1 MIMDIVNLGGY
12 GQFVWPA
19 FIFTFISCFIL
30 YLRTKKEFQK
40 QEKMYISE
48 FKQLQTAKI
57 KTVKIKEAARE
68 ILSGSSV

>member
-1 MIMDIVNLGGY
+1 MDIVNLSGY

-19 FIFTFISCFIL
+19 FIFTFISCFFL

-57 KTVKIKEAARE
+57 KTVKIKEAGRE

>member
-1 MIMDIVNLGGY
+1 MIQDLFILNGY

-19 FIFTFISCFIL
+19 FMFTFISCFFL
-30 YLRTKKEFQK
+30 FLRTKKELQR
-40 QEKMYISE
+40 QEKMYINE

-57 KTVKIKEAARE
+57 KTVKIKESARE

>member
-19 FIFTFISCFIL
+19 FIFTFISCFFL
-30 YLRTKKEFQK
+30 FVRTKKELQK
-40 QEKMYISE
+40 QEKMYINE

-57 KTVKIKEAARE
+57 KTVKVKEAARE